1 MPNQDNQLKNFA
13 KFSGLGFQMLAIIGV
28 STFLGTKLDSFFSNS
43 ITQYYTLGLSLAGVV
58 LAIIFTLKQI
68 LKDSNNSNNQE

>member
-28 STFLGTKLDSFFSNS
+28 SAFLGTKLDAFFSNS

>member
-13 KFSGLGFQMLAIIGV
+13 KFSGLGFQMLAIIGI
-28 STFLGTKLDSFFSNS
+28 STFLGVKLDAFISNS
-43 ITQYYTLGLSLAGVV
+43 ITQYYTLGFSLAGVV

-68 LKDSNNSNNQE
+68 LKDFNNSNDQE

>member
-28 STFLGTKLDSFFSNS
+28 STFLGVKLDAFFSNS

>member
-1 MPNQDNQLKNFA
+1 VPNQDNQLKNFA
-13 KFSGLGFQMLAIIGV
+13 KFSGLGFQMLAIIGI
-28 STFLGTKLDSFFSNS
+28 STFLGTKLDAFFSNS

-68 LKDSNNSNNQE
+68 LKDSNNSNDQE

>member
-1 MPNQDNQLKNFA
+1 MPSQDNQLKNFA

-28 STFLGTKLDSFFSNS
+28 STFLGTKLDAFFSNS

>member
-1 MPNQDNQLKNFA
+1 VPNQDNQLKNFA
-13 KFSGLGFQMLAIIGV
+13 KFSGLGFQMLAIIGI

-58 LAIIFTLKQI
+58 LAIIFILKQI
-68 LKDSNNSNNQE
+68 LKDSNNSNDQE

>member
-13 KFSGLGFQMLAIIGV
+13 KFSGLGFQMLAIIGI
-28 STFLGTKLDSFFSNS
+28 STFLGTKLDAFFSNS

-58 LAIIFTLKQI
+58 LAIVFTLKQI
-68 LKDSNNSNNQE
+68 LKDSNNSNDQE

>member
-1 MPNQDNQLKNFA
+1 
-13 KFSGLGFQMLAIIGV
+13 MLAVIGI
-28 STFLGTKLDSFFSNS
+28 STFLGTELDAFFSNS

-68 LKDSNNSNNQE
+68 LKDSNNSNDQE